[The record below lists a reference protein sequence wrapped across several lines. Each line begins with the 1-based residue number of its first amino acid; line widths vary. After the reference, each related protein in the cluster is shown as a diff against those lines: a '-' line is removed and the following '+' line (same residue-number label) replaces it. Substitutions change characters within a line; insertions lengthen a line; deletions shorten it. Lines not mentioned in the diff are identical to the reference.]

1 MATRAQHDG
10 HISFGTLLR
19 GYRIAAGFTQEE
31 LAARAEVSV
40 RGLRYLEQD
49 RRHPYKETVRRLAD
63 ALALAPD
70 DRRALVT
77 AAQPLPGPTVPAAGA
92 VDGARLPLPP
102 TPLIGRT
109 QEVAAVA
116 QLLRRG
122 DSRVVTLLGPG
133 GVGKTRLALEVA
145 TQLQADFA
153 DGVVWVPLDAL
164 VDPALVPSTIAQALG
179 VMETGARP
187 LLERLGLALRDRQ
200 VLLLLDNFEQVVVAA
215 PVVSSLVATCPRLT
229 VLVTSR
235 AALRLRGEQEVPVA
249 PLPLPEAGHLPSVE
263 ALAENPAVALFVA
276 RARAIMPDFVLAEAN
291 AGAVAAICRQVD
303 GLPLAIELVVARV
316 RVLPPPALLARL
328 EHRLTLLTGGPLDL
342 PPRQRTLR
350 AILAWSEGLLAPGEQ
365 QLFRRLAVFAGG
377 GSEPAIT
384 AICNAD
390 GDLPIAVL
398 DGIEALRRNSL
409 LLLEE
414 GAGGESR
421 FRMLET
427 IREYA
432 GARLAEYR
440 EAEGLGRQ
448 HATYY
453 LALAEAGADHFYS
466 ARQVAW
472 LERLEQEH
480 DNFRAA
486 LRWFA
491 AAGDIERGLRL
502 ATALWTFWYI
512 RGYVSE
518 GRAHLTA
525 LLALAEAPTLRAV
538 RAAALVGAA
547 QLARTQGDYAGARV
561 ALEESLVLYRAL
573 GDARGTAH
581 ALLWTGF
588 VARVQ
593 AEYGAARQWLHEG
606 LALAREIGETA
617 VMAATLHHLGL
628 IAADLHEDAA
638 AQALLEESL
647 ALYRRLGLA
656 RNIALVVLSLGEVAR
671 GQGDDATA
679 RELLHESLATMVAA
693 GEQLELPWAL
703 DTVAHLAVD
712 EGQGERAVRLAG
724 AAGQLRE
731 TMGTLDWPVMQRQRE
746 QWLAAAHTMLGNA
759 TFAAAWTAGQ
769 ALTQEQAIAAA
780 LEATYPLPEV

>member
-1 MATRAQHDG
+1 MATRAQHDD
-10 HISFGTLLR
+10 HLSFGTLLR

-77 AAQPLPGPTVPAAGA
+77 AAQPLAGPTVPAAGA

-109 QEVAAVA
+109 QEAAAVA

-122 DSRVVTLLGPG
+122 DSRLVTLLGPG

-145 TQLQADFA
+145 TQLQADFT

-235 AALRLRGEQEVPVA
+235 TALRLRGEQEVPVA
-249 PLPLPEAGHLPSVE
+249 PLPLPESGHLPSVE

-276 RARAIMPDFVLAEAN
+276 RARAVMPDFVLTAAN
-291 AGAVAAICRQVD
+291 AGAVATICRRVD
-303 GLPLAIELVVARV
+303 GLPLALELAAARV
-316 RVLPPPALLARL
+316 RVLPPAALLARL

-377 GSEPAIT
+377 GSEPAIA

-427 IREYA
+427 VREYA

-466 ARQVAW
+466 ARQVVW

-512 RGYVSE
+512 RGYVTE
-518 GRAHLTA
+518 GRAHLTD
-525 LLALAEAPTLRAV
+525 LLALAEAPTLRAA

-547 QLARTQGDYAGARV
+547 QLARTQGDYAGAKGV
-561 ALEESLVLYRAL
+561 
-573 GDARGTAH
+573 
-581 ALLWTGF
+581 
-588 VARVQ
+588 
-593 AEYGAARQWLHEG
+593 
-606 LALAREIGETA
+606 
-617 VMAATLHHLGL
+617 
-628 IAADLHEDAA
+628 
-638 AQALLEESL
+638 LEESL
-647 ALYRRLGLA
+647 ALYRQLGLQ
-656 RNIALVVLSLGEVAR
+656 RNIALVVLTLGEVAQ
-671 GQGDDATA
+671 GQGDYAAA
-679 RELLHESLATMVAA
+679 RELLHESLATMAAA

-731 TMGTLDWPVMQRQRE
+731 RMGTLDWPVMQRQRE

-780 LEATYPLPEV
+780 LEATTPF